1 MLATLRLGA
10 MVTGLNPASTDS
22 EVLVQLDDADA
33 CAIVTTPGLVAR
45 ALALGR
51 RRVIVIGDAPGA
63 VSMAALLACT
73 ADVPDDEVD
82 CDSVAVLPYSSGT
95 TGLPKGVML
104 THRQLVTVV
113 PPDRSVVRRRRP

>member
-1 MLATLRLGA
+1 M
-10 MVTGLNPASTDS
+10 
-22 EVLVQLDDADA
+22 
-33 CAIVTTPGLVAR
+33 IVV
-45 ALALGR
+45 
-51 RRVIVIGDAPGA
+51 GDAPGA
-63 VSMAALLACT
+63 VSMSELLACT
-73 ADVPDDEVD
+73 ADVADDEVD